1 MNFESE
7 LDTFRYV
14 YSCNVDTPLQIKI
27 GTLEGDICTN
37 SECSFK
43 DTHPA
48 RFKKRPGIES
58 DLIVSAQVF
67 ADNRPLSLPISSSS
81 KAFSNHWKW
90 NEWISFPLLFS
101 DLPRRSLLALTVYYT
116 DQGVVKPVG
125 GTTVELFGKY
135 SLFRQGVKDL
145 KIWPH
150 EVADGNVNTKT
161 PGKIQ
166 GDFKKHSLLKLA
178 KKHKTGELAKID
190 WLDKLTF
197 REVEILYE
205 MEKRK
210 SNNWYLMIEFPQ
222 VMLNDLLYSI
232 VYYEKDGDDI
242 HLYKS
247 ESNRI
252 MLKDP
257 ENLEDNLNLVED
269 KNHKLA
275 RSIRTGGDYDRSIKP
290 NSTVRDSLNKI
301 ILYPSTTQL
310 SVEEKDLIWK
320 YRYYLSK
327 QKKALSKFVKS
338 VNWNMEAEAVQ
349 AVDMMEEWAPMDVE
363 DALELLS
370 PAFSHPSVRKY
381 AISRLQQATDDDL
394 LSYLL
399 QLVQALRYEDFE
411 SIDESFALL
420 PSSVSFT
427 ENSEV
432 LNENDDIGE
441 QEDNNSKFNVDV
453 EHREKSEE
461 SEFFM
466 GTSKFDLVNFLISR
480 TCANPI
486 LANNFYWYLATEC
499 EQKETASNSSDIHL
513 EVRSMFRK
521 VSTLLSSALQ
531 TNSEKSKVFYKSL
544 LKQQNFIK
552 NLENVMK
559 AVARESGNRTKK
571 IEKLRSLLADSES
584 DLNFTD
590 FDEFFFPLDPRI
602 QVKGI
607 YAEKSYLF
615 KSSMMPSLLT
625 FLTTEGTEY
634 ITIFKNGD
642 DLRQDQLVVQIINL
656 MDKLLQNENLD
667 LKLTPYKVLATSTK
681 TGFVQ
686 YIKSV
691 SIAEILSTE
700 GTIQNFLRKN
710 NFNKAGPYEI
720 APEIMDTYIK
730 SCAGYCVITYILGV
744 GDRHLDNLLLT
755 SNGKLFH
762 IDFGYILGRD
772 PHPLPPPM
780 KLTKEMIEAMGG
792 VNSEQYKRFCKL
804 CYTIFLHL
812 RRHANL
818 ILNLFALM
826 VDASVPD
833 IALEPDKAVKKVQ
846 EKFRLDLED
855 EEACI
860 YFKSQLDMS
869 VTALMATVVE
879 RMHRFA
885 QYMRK

>member
-1 MNFESE
+1 MNFEPE
-7 LDTFRYV
+7 FDTFRYV
-14 YSCNVDTPLQIKI
+14 YSCNVDTPLQMKI

-48 RFKKRPGIES
+48 RFKKRSIES
-58 DLIVSAQVF
+58 DLIVTAQVF
-67 ADNRPLSLPISSSS
+67 SDGRALTVPITSSS

-135 SLFRQGVKDL
+135 GLFRQGVKDL

-166 GDFKKHSLLKLA
+166 GDFQKHSLLKLA
-178 KKHKTGELAKID
+178 KKHKTGELVKID

-222 VMLNDLLYSI
+222 IMLNDISYSI

-242 HLYKS
+242 YLYRT
-247 ESNRI
+247 ETNRL
-252 MLKDP
+252 MKDP
-257 ENLEDNLNLVED
+257 ENPDDNLVED
-269 KNHKLA
+269 KSHKLA

-290 NSTVRDSLNKI
+290 NSTVRDSLNTI

-327 QKKALSKFVKS
+327 QKKALSKFVKC
-338 VNWNMEAEAVQ
+338 VNWNMEAEAIQ
-349 AVDMMEEWAPMDVE
+349 AIAMMEEWAPMDVE
-363 DALELLS
+363 DALELLG

-381 AISRLQQATDDDL
+381 AISRLQQASDDDL

-420 PSSVSFT
+420 PSSVSLT
-427 ENSEV
+427 EYNEL
-432 LNENDDIGE
+432 LNENSVIGE
-441 QEDNNSKFNVDV
+441 QNDNNSNNNVED
-453 EHREKSEE
+453 ERRETPEE
-461 SEFFM
+461 SSSHLFV
-466 GTSKFDLVNFLISR
+466 GASKFDLVNFLINR
-480 TCANPI
+480 ACANPI
-486 LANNFYWYLATEC
+486 LANNFYWYLSTEC
-499 EQKETASNSSDIHL
+499 EEKDTASNRDIHV
-513 EVRSMFRK
+513 EVRSMFSK
-521 VSTLLSSALQ
+521 VSTLLLSALQ
-531 TNSEKSKVFYKSL
+531 TNSEKSNIFYKSL
-544 LKQQNFIK
+544 LKQQTFIK

-559 AVARESGNRTKK
+559 IVARESGNRTKK
-571 IEKLRSLLADSES
+571 MEKLRSLLADSES
-584 DLNFTD
+584 DIHFTS
-590 FDEFFFPLDPRI
+590 FDKFFFPLDPKI

-607 YAEKSYLF
+607 YPEKSYLF
-615 KSSMMPSLLT
+615 KSSMMPSLLS
-625 FLTTEGTEY
+625 FITTDATEY

-656 MDKLLQNENLD
+656 MDKLLRNENLD

-686 YIKSV
+686 YIQSV

-710 NFNKAGPYEI
+710 NFNQAGPYEI